1 MGYASTDP
9 IVLRMSR
16 SNREKQKL
24 QELLREL
31 RDAAGLRQVDLA
43 KRLGRPQSFV
53 SKYESGEK
61 NLDFLELREVCVA
74 LGIPPVEF
82 VRRFEREASK

>member
-1 MGYASTDP
+1 MG
-9 IVLRMSR
+9 R
-16 SNREKQKL
+16 SNREKQQL

-31 RDAAGLRQVDLA
+31 REAAELRQIDLA

-61 NLDFLELREVCVA
+61 NLDFLEVREVCEA
-74 LGIPPVEF
+74 LGIPLVEL
-82 VRRFEREASK
+82 VRRFEREISK

>member
-1 MGYASTDP
+1 MG
-9 IVLRMSR
+9 R
-16 SNREKQKL
+16 SNREKQQL

-31 RDAAGLRQVDLA
+31 RDAADLRQVDLA

-61 NLDFLELREVCVA
+61 NLDFLEVREVCEA
-74 LGIPPVEF
+74 LGVPLVEF
-82 VRRFEREASK
+82 VRRFERKASK

>member
-1 MGYASTDP
+1 
-9 IVLRMSR
+9 MSR
-16 SNREKQKL
+16 SNREKQQL

-31 RDAAGLRQVDLA
+31 RDAADLRQIDLA

-61 NLDFLELREVCVA
+61 NLDFLEVREVCEA
-74 LGIPPVEF
+74 LSVPLAEF
-82 VRRFEREASK
+82 VRRFERKASK

>member
-1 MGYASTDP
+1 MGQT
-9 IVLRMSR
+9 
-16 SNREKQKL
+16 NREKQQL

-31 RDAAGLRQVDLA
+31 REAAELRQVDLA

-61 NLDFLELREVCVA
+61 NLDFLEVKEVCEA
-74 LGIPPVEF
+74 LGIPLVEF
-82 VRRFEREASK
+82 VRRFERMLSKG

>member
-1 MGYASTDP
+1 
-9 IVLRMSR
+9 MSR
-16 SNREKQKL
+16 SNREKQQL

-31 RDAAGLRQVDLA
+31 RDAADLRQIDLA

-61 NLDFLELREVCVA
+61 NLDFLEVREVCEA
-74 LGIPPVEF
+74 LGVPLVEF
-82 VRRFEREASK
+82 VRRFERKASK

>member
-1 MGYASTDP
+1 
-9 IVLRMSR
+9 MSR
-16 SNREKQKL
+16 SNREKQLL

-31 RDAAGLRQVDLA
+31 RDAADLRQIDLA

-61 NLDFLELREVCVA
+61 NLDFLEVREVCEA
-74 LGIPPVEF
+74 LGVPLAEF
-82 VRRFEREASK
+82 VRRFERKASK

>member
-1 MGYASTDP
+1 MG
-9 IVLRMSR
+9 R
-16 SNREKQKL
+16 SNREKQQL

-31 RDAAGLRQVDLA
+31 RDAADLRQVDLA

-61 NLDFLELREVCVA
+61 NLDFLEVREVCEA
-74 LGIPPVEF
+74 LGVPLVDLA
-82 VRRFEREASK
+82 RRFERKVSK

>member
-1 MGYASTDP
+1 
-9 IVLRMSR
+9 MSR
-16 SNREKQKL
+16 SNREKQQL

-31 RDAAGLRQVDLA
+31 RDAADLRQIDLA

-61 NLDFLELREVCVA
+61 NLDFLEVREVCEA
-74 LGIPPVEF
+74 LGIPLVEF
-82 VRRFEREASK
+82 VRRFERKASK

>member
-1 MGYASTDP
+1 MG
-9 IVLRMSR
+9 R
-16 SNREKQKL
+16 SNIGKQQL

-31 RDAAGLRQVDLA
+31 REAAELRQVDLA

-61 NLDFLELREVCVA
+61 NLDFLEVREVCEA
-74 LGIPPVEF
+74 LGITLVEL
-82 VRRFEREASK
+82 VRRFERVLSKA

>member
-1 MGYASTDP
+1 MGQ
-9 IVLRMSR
+9 
-16 SNREKQKL
+16 SNREKQQL

-31 RDAAGLRQVDLA
+31 REAAELRQVDLA

-61 NLDFLELREVCVA
+61 NLDFLEVSEVCEA
-74 LGIPPVEF
+74 LDIPLVEF
-82 VRRFEREASK
+82 VRRFERKISK

>member
-1 MGYASTDP
+1 MG
-9 IVLRMSR
+9 R
-16 SNREKQKL
+16 SNREKQQL

-31 RDAAGLRQVDLA
+31 RDAADLRQIDLA

-61 NLDFLELREVCVA
+61 NLDFLEVREVCEA
-74 LGIPPVEF
+74 LGVPLVEF
-82 VRRFEREASK
+82 VRRFERKASK

>member
-1 MGYASTDP
+1 MGQ
-9 IVLRMSR
+9 
-16 SNREKQKL
+16 SNREKQQL

-31 RDAAGLRQVDLA
+31 RDAADLRQIDLA

-61 NLDFLELREVCVA
+61 NLDFLEVREVCEA
-74 LGIPPVEF
+74 LGVPLIEF
-82 VRRFEREASK
+82 VRRFERKASK

>member
-1 MGYASTDP
+1 M
-9 IVLRMSR
+9 RR
-16 SNREKQKL
+16 SNREKQQL

-31 RDAAGLRQVDLA
+31 RETAELRQVDLA

-61 NLDFLELREVCVA
+61 NLDFLEVREVCEA
-74 LGIPPVEF
+74 LDVTLVEF
-82 VRRFEREASK
+82 VRRFERKASK

>member
-1 MGYASTDP
+1 MGQ
-9 IVLRMSR
+9 
-16 SNREKQKL
+16 SNREKQQL

-31 RDAAGLRQVDLA
+31 REAAELRQVDLA

-61 NLDFLELREVCVA
+61 NLDFLEVREVCEA
-74 LGIPPVEF
+74 LDIPLVEF
-82 VRRFEREASK
+82 VRRFERKISK

>member
-1 MGYASTDP
+1 MG
-9 IVLRMSR
+9 R
-16 SNREKQKL
+16 SDREKQQL

-31 RDAAGLRQVDLA
+31 RETADLRQVDLA

-61 NLDFLELREVCVA
+61 NLDFLEVREVCEA
-74 LGIPPVEF
+74 LGVPLVEF
-82 VRRFEREASK
+82 VRRFERAASK

>member
-1 MGYASTDP
+1 
-9 IVLRMSR
+9 MSR
-16 SNREKQKL
+16 RNRKKQQL

-31 RDAAGLRQVDLA
+31 REGAELRQIDIA

-61 NLDFLELREVCVA
+61 NLDFLEVKEVCEA
-74 LGIPPVEF
+74 LGIPLVEF
-82 VRRFEREASK
+82 VRRFERVLSKG

>member
-1 MGYASTDP
+1 MG
-9 IVLRMSR
+9 RR
-16 SNREKQKL
+16 NREKQQL

-31 RDAAGLRQVDLA
+31 REAAELRQVDLA

-61 NLDFLELREVCVA
+61 NLDFLEVKEVCEA
-74 LGIPPVEF
+74 LGIPLVEF
-82 VRRFEREASK
+82 VRRFERMLSKA

>member
-1 MGYASTDP
+1 MG
-9 IVLRMSR
+9 R
-16 SNREKQKL
+16 SNKEKQQL

-31 RDAAGLRQVDLA
+31 RDAADLRQIDLA

-61 NLDFLELREVCVA
+61 NLDFLEVREVCEA
-74 LGIPPVEF
+74 LGVPLAEF
-82 VRRFEREASK
+82 VRRFERKASK

>member
-1 MGYASTDP
+1 
-9 IVLRMSR
+9 MSR
-16 SNREKQKL
+16 SNREKQQL

-31 RDAAGLRQVDLA
+31 RDAADLRQIDLA

-61 NLDFLELREVCVA
+61 NLDFLEVREVCEA
-74 LGIPPVEF
+74 LGVSLVEF
-82 VRRFEREASK
+82 ARQFERKASK

>member
-1 MGYASTDP
+1 
-9 IVLRMSR
+9 MSR
-16 SNREKQKL
+16 RNREKQLL

-31 RDAAGLRQVDLA
+31 RDAADLRQIDLA

-61 NLDFLELREVCVA
+61 NLDFLEVREVCEA
-74 LGIPPVEF
+74 LGVPLAEF
-82 VRRFEREASK
+82 VRRFERKASK

>member
-1 MGYASTDP
+1 
-9 IVLRMSR
+9 MSR
-16 SNREKQKL
+16 SNREKQQL

-31 RDAAGLRQVDLA
+31 RDAAGLRQIDLA

-61 NLDFLELREVCVA
+61 NLDFLEVREVCEA
-74 LGIPPVEF
+74 LGVPLVEF
-82 VRRFEREASK
+82 VRRFEREVSK

>member
-1 MGYASTDP
+1 
-9 IVLRMSR
+9 MSR
-16 SNREKQKL
+16 SNREKQQL

-31 RDAAGLRQVDLA
+31 REAADLRQIDLA

-61 NLDFLELREVCVA
+61 NLDFLEVREVCEA
-74 LGIPPVEF
+74 LGVPLAEF
-82 VRRFEREASK
+82 VRQFERLASK

>member
-1 MGYASTDP
+1 
-9 IVLRMSR
+9 MSQ
-16 SNREKQKL
+16 SNREKQQL

-31 RDAAGLRQVDLA
+31 REAAELRQIDLA

-61 NLDFLELREVCVA
+61 NLDFLEVREVCEA
-74 LGIPPVEF
+74 LGIPLVEF
-82 VRRFEREASK
+82 VRRFERVLSKA

>member
-1 MGYASTDP
+1 MGQ
-9 IVLRMSR
+9 
-16 SNREKQKL
+16 SNREKQQL

-31 RDAAGLRQVDLA
+31 REAAELRQIDLA

-61 NLDFLELREVCVA
+61 NLDFLEVKEVCEA
-74 LGIPPVEF
+74 LDIPLVEF
-82 VRRFEREASK
+82 VRRFERKISK

>member
-1 MGYASTDP
+1 MG
-9 IVLRMSR
+9 R
-16 SNREKQKL
+16 SNREKQQL

-31 RDAAGLRQVDLA
+31 RETADLRQVDLA

-61 NLDFLELREVCVA
+61 NLDFLEVREVCEA
-74 LGIPPVEF
+74 LDVSLIEF
-82 VRRFEREASK
+82 VRRFERKASK

>member
-1 MGYASTDP
+1 MG
-9 IVLRMSR
+9 R
-16 SNREKQKL
+16 SNREKQQL

-31 RDAAGLRQVDLA
+31 REAAELRQIDLA

-61 NLDFLELREVCVA
+61 NLDFLEVREVCEA
-74 LGIPPVEF
+74 LGIPLAEL
-82 VRRFEREASK
+82 VRRFERVLSKA